1 MKQTLMTA
9 ETLILFALII
19 LFPGVILEGA
29 QAGLLLWFNT
39 VLPAILPFL
48 ILSNLLLGSPAIQG
62 LARITGRFLRPL
74 FGVSDYGSYVM
85 LTGFLCGYPMGSK
98 TAADLTRAGRISL
111 EEGQYLLSFCNNT
124 SPMFILGFVA
134 VQCLQAPALA
144 PLSLLL
150 LWVPPLLLSFLFRP
164 RKSRCHSGKYSIDL
178 RSSAPAKG
186 RKFPGELPDGM
197 DSAIMDGFTAI
208 SRIGGYIILFSIL
221 IQLMRLLPFRGS
233 LPFQVLLS
241 SLEVTNGA
249 ALTGNLPL
257 SFPARFS
264 LCMGMVSFG
273 GWCSVAQT
281 RSMIQGSGLS
291 IFPYIIQ
298 KLATAMVTSLLSF
311 LMLSFCLSKT

>member
-1 MKQTLMTA
+1 
-9 ETLILFALII
+9 
-19 LFPGVILEGA
+19 
-29 QAGLLLWFNT
+29 
-39 VLPAILPFL
+39 
-48 ILSNLLLGSPAIQG
+48 
-62 LARITGRFLRPL
+62 
-74 FGVSDYGSYVM
+74 M

-124 SPMFILGFVA
+124 SPMFVLGFVA

-208 SRIGGYIILFSIL
+208 TRIGGYIILFSIL

-233 LPFQVLLS
+233 LPFQVAAVLPGSHKRRRPDRKPSSFFSGQVLALYGDGLLWRLVLRGPDPEHDPGKR
-241 SLEVTNGA
+241 SLHFPLYHTKTGHRNGDQSVIFSYA
-249 ALTGNLPL
+249 FIL
-257 SFPARFS
+257 S
-264 LCMGMVSFG
+264 V
-273 GWCSVAQT
+273 
-281 RSMIQGSGLS
+281 
-291 IFPYIIQ
+291 
-298 KLATAMVTSLLSF
+298 
-311 LMLSFCLSKT
+311 

>member
-1 MKQTLMTA
+1 MKQIFLTA

-39 VLPAILPFL
+39 VLPALLPFL

-124 SPMFILGFVA
+124 SPMFVLGFVA

-150 LWVPPLLLSFLFRP
+150 LWVPPLILSFLFRP
-164 RKSRCHSGKYSIDL
+164 RKSRRHPEECSVSL
-178 RSSAPAKG
+178 RSSAPSKD
-186 RKFPGELPDGM
+186 RKSPGELPGGM
-197 DSAIMDGFTAI
+197 DNAIMDGFTAI
-208 SRIGGYIILFSIL
+208 TRIGGYIILFSIL
-221 IQLMRLLPFRGS
+221 IRLLGLLPFRGS
-233 LPFQVLLS
+233 LPFQVLLA

-264 LCMGMVSFG
+264 LCMGIVSFG

>member
-1 MKQTLMTA
+1 MKQIFLTAGTL
-9 ETLILFALII
+9 LLFALII

-39 VLPAILPFL
+39 VLPALLPFL

-62 LARITGRFLRPL
+62 LARFTGRFLRPL

-124 SPMFILGFVA
+124 SPMFVLGFVA
-134 VQCLQAPALA
+134 IQCLQAPALA

-150 LWVPPLLLSFLFRP
+150 LWIPPLLLSFLFRP
-164 RKSRCHSGKYSIDL
+164 RKSRRHPKECTVAL
-178 RSSAPAKG
+178 RSSAFAKNQTV
-186 RKFPGELPDGM
+186 PGEIPDGI
-197 DSAIMDGFTAI
+197 DNAILDGFTAI
-208 SRIGGYIILFSIL
+208 TRIGGYIILFSIL
-221 IQLMRLLPFRGS
+221 IQLMRLLPFRVS
-233 LPFQVLLS
+233 LPFRVLLS

-249 ALTGNLPL
+249 VLIGNLPL

-311 LMLSFCLSKT
+311 LMLLFCLSKT

>member
-39 VLPAILPFL
+39 VLPALLPFL

-124 SPMFILGFVA
+124 SPMFVLGFVA

-150 LWVPPLLLSFLFRP
+150 LWVPPLILSFLFRP
-164 RKSRCHSGKYSIDL
+164 RKSRRHPKECSVAL
-178 RSSAPAKG
+178 RSSAFAKN
-186 RKFPGELPDGM
+186 RTVPGEIPGGIDN
-197 DSAIMDGFTAI
+197 AILDGFTTI
-208 SRIGGYIILFSIL
+208 TRIGGYIILFSIL
-221 IQLMRLLPFRGS
+221 IQLMRLLPFREFP
-233 LPFQVLLS
+233 LFQLLLA

-249 ALTGNLPL
+249 VLIGNLPL

-311 LMLSFCLSKT
+311 LMLLFCLSKT

>member
-1 MKQTLMTA
+1 
-9 ETLILFALII
+9 
-19 LFPGVILEGA
+19 
-29 QAGLLLWFNT
+29 
-39 VLPAILPFL
+39 
-48 ILSNLLLGSPAIQG
+48 
-62 LARITGRFLRPL
+62 
-74 FGVSDYGSYVM
+74 
-85 LTGFLCGYPMGSK
+85 
-98 TAADLTRAGRISL
+98 
-111 EEGQYLLSFCNNT
+111 
-124 SPMFILGFVA
+124 
-134 VQCLQAPALA
+134 
-144 PLSLLL
+144 
-150 LWVPPLLLSFLFRP
+150 
-164 RKSRCHSGKYSIDL
+164 
-178 RSSAPAKG
+178 
-186 RKFPGELPDGM
+186 M

-208 SRIGGYIILFSIL
+208 TRIGGYIILFSIL

>member
-1 MKQTLMTA
+1 MKQIFLTAGTL
-9 ETLILFALII
+9 LLFALII

-39 VLPAILPFL
+39 VLPALLPFL

-62 LARITGRFLRPL
+62 LARFTGRFLRPL

-124 SPMFILGFVA
+124 SPMFVLGFVA
-134 VQCLQAPALA
+134 IQCLQAPALA

-150 LWVPPLLLSFLFRP
+150 LWIPPLLLSFLFRP
-164 RKSRCHSGKYSIDL
+164 RKSRRHPKECTVAL
-178 RSSAPAKG
+178 RSSNFAKNQTV
-186 RKFPGELPDGM
+186 PGEIPGGIDN
-197 DSAIMDGFTAI
+197 AILDGFTAI
-208 SRIGGYIILFSIL
+208 TRIGGYIILFSIL
-221 IQLMRLLPFRGS
+221 IQLLGLLPFRGFP
-233 LPFQVLLS
+233 PFQVLLS

-249 ALTGNLPL
+249 ALIGNLPL
-257 SFPARFS
+257 SFQTRFS